1 MKSSHPVER
10 RDRAWLNGRSVF
22 LLGPIP
28 LPPLDQI
35 RDVVAGLI
43 RQYPDSRLN
52 WRLNQD
58 RTRWIADRSPESI
71 VSEAVWDGDFD
82 YGRVLED
89 LKHGRLAEEPV
100 SFVRYPDHLGMAV
113 SHGCGDGR
121 HMSAALGSILCATM
135 GGELKEWASG
145 TTTRFPLLSAA
156 ARTFGPHPAAVVQA
170 IRDRPSLEPR
180 AVVEAM
186 SPWVPASRTEVVW
199 FSKSLTDELAAW
211 GRGRSPRASRFA
223 LMTCALLR
231 ALAAAGLPVEPRVNV
246 LVDLRR
252 YLGQGWI
259 DGNFIANVPMRIDTA
274 TTPEQLSAMMKHT
287 ILSGR
292 PVANQMVT
300 SWRTGGRR
308 RQRNQQA
315 SSANLL
321 APVQVTVTD
330 LGDMPYFG
338 DNPVLA
344 ELESC
349 VSGASGV
356 PGSPNGITA
365 AVVHTPQTTTV
376 SLAFHE
382 NVVDPHMVRRALALL
397 ATSPLALLTDR
408 SLVP

>member
-1 MKSSHPVER
+1 
-10 RDRAWLNGRSVF
+10 
-22 LLGPIP
+22 
-28 LPPLDQI
+28 
-35 RDVVAGLI
+35 
-43 RQYPDSRLN
+43 
-52 WRLNQD
+52 
-58 RTRWIADRSPESI
+58 
-71 VSEAVWDGDFD
+71 
-82 YGRVLED
+82 
-89 LKHGRLAEEPV
+89 
-100 SFVRYPDHLGMAV
+100 
-113 SHGCGDGR
+113 
-121 HMSAALGSILCATM
+121 
-135 GGELKEWASG
+135 
-145 TTTRFPLLSAA
+145 
-156 ARTFGPHPAAVVQA
+156 
-170 IRDRPSLEPR
+170 
-180 AVVEAM
+180 
-186 SPWVPASRTEVVW
+186 
-199 FSKSLTDELAAW
+199 
-211 GRGRSPRASRFA
+211 
-223 LMTCALLR
+223 MTCALLR

-274 TTPEQLSAMMKHT
+274 TRPEQLSAMMKHT

-382 NVVDPHMVRRALALL
+382 NVVDPQLVRRALALL